1 MSLAIST
8 PEETFPPALF
18 VHFLFIWFFLLLLL
32 IYFVYIY
39 YIHTNVVGASN
50 GRRKQNIGW
59 RVGVWY
65 CPAPVISAIHFFF
78 FLLILSLFSLL
89 HWSGRIEWWHSGQFL
104 FVLCIYIFFYFLS
117 MNVTMLTSFIMTYTI
132 CVFFSLLFS
141 VGKRVSSLFFLRILK
156 FRNLNKK
163 NCAKEREMKSNLG
176 RMPPGTV
183 D

>member
-1 MSLAIST
+1 M
-8 PEETFPPALF
+8 FPPALF

-50 GRRKQNIGW
+50 ARRKQNIGW

-65 CPAPVISAIHFFF
+65 CPAPVISAIHFF

-104 FVLCIYIFFYFLS
+104 FVLCTYIFFISCPWTSRCWHHSSWHIQFAFFFLC
-117 MNVTMLTSFIMTYTI
+117 SFLL
-132 CVFFSLLFS
+132 VSELVLFFSC
-141 VGKRVSSLFFLRILK
+141 GFL